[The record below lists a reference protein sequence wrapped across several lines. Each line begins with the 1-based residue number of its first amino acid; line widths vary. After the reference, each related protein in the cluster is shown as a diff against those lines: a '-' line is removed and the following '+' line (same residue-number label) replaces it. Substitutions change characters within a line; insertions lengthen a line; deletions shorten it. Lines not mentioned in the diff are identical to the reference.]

1 VIWQIPRNIR
11 FEDLQVG
18 LVANHQIKIS
28 GELIDL
34 FAKLT
39 GDHHPL
45 HIDQKYALENG
56 FRDRIAHGALISSCA
71 SKLIGMNLPG
81 EKSILIGQESDYLKP
96 VYPKDSLD
104 LIAKIIKIKKSLRLI
119 IVEIEVKNQFYD
131 LVAYLVFKLKF
142 RDN

>member
-1 VIWQIPRNIR
+1 MIWQNPKNIR
-11 FEDLQVG
+11 FEDLHIG
-18 LVANHQIKIS
+18 LVATHQIKIS

-45 HIDQKYALENG
+45 HIDKNYALKNG

-71 SKLIGMNLPG
+71 SKLVGMELPG
-81 EKSILIGQESDYLKP
+81 EKAILIGQESEYLKP
-96 VYPKDSLD
+96 VYPKDLLD
-104 LIAKIIKIKKSLRLI
+104 LIAKIIKIKKSLKLI
-119 IVEIEVKNQFYD
+119 IVEIEIKNQFSEI
-131 LVAYLVFKLKF
+131 VAYLVLKLKI